1 MSGRKRRA
9 TFEDVEDVSINC
21 VGELIGDALFSNSR
35 PLPPQVRATS
45 RLGMLLGAPFDLGE
59 GGPGGWVIL
68 DEPELHL
75 GDDVFV
81 ADLAGWRR
89 ERMPE
94 MPKTEIY
101 TLAPDWICEV
111 LSPATAE
118 LDRGTKMATYAREGV
133 GHLWF
138 VDPFQKSLEA
148 FRLEDQNWT
157 PQGNWS
163 ADAIVQAEP
172 FTALALKLAP
182 LWEW

>member
-1 MSGRKRRA
+1 MSGRKRRV
-9 TFEDVEDVSINC
+9 FEDDEDVSINC

-35 PLPPQVRATS
+35 PLPPQVRAIS
-45 RLGMLLGAPFDLGE
+45 RLEMLLGTPFDLGE

-68 DEPELHL
+68 VEPELHL

-81 ADLAGWRR
+81 ANLAGWRR

-101 TLAPDWICEV
+101 TVVPDWVCEV
-111 LSPATAE
+111 HSPATLE
-118 LDRGTKMATYAREGV
+118 LNRVTKMAAYAREGV

-138 VDPFQKSLEA
+138 VDPFQKSLDV
-148 FRLEDQNWT
+148 FRLENETWT

-163 ADAIVQAEP
+163 ADALVQAEP
-172 FTALALKLAP
+172 FTTLALKLAP

>member
-1 MSGRKRRA
+1 MSGRKRA
-9 TFEDVEDVSINC
+9 TYKDVEDVSINC
-21 VGELIGDALFSNSR
+21 VGELVEDELFSASR
-35 PLPPQVRATS
+35 PLPAQVRATS

-68 DEPELHL
+68 VEPEMHL
-75 GDDVFV
+75 KDDALV

-101 TLAPDWICEV
+101 TDAPDWVCEV
-111 LSPATAE
+111 LSPATVE
-118 LDRGTKMATYAREGV
+118 FDRGKKMAAYAREGV
-133 GHLWF
+133 GHLWL
-138 VDPFQKSLEA
+138 VDPLQKSLEV
-148 FRLEDQNWT
+148 FRLEAQSWT